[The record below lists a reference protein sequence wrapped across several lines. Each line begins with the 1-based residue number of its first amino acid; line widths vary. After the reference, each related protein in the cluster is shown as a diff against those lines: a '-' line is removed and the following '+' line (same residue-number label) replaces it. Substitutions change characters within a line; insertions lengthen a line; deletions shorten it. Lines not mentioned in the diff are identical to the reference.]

1 MQCIRHFI
9 GFVGVETNEL
19 VGCHLNMIFLDD
31 TYKHDLGKH
40 AASARAWLREAI
52 SERKHFILACDFA
65 ICSQYQ
71 NVADFP
77 RFSPEKSEA
86 GRP

>member
-19 VGCHLNMIFLDD
+19 VGCHLNMFR
-31 TYKHDLGKH
+31 LGKH